1 QNVSLSGRNLRMIV
15 KDRCTEIH
23 YAVDKG
29 PGRPA
34 GDQVLGI
41 DKGYSEAFTDS
52 EGVAHG
58 EAFGAVLTDY
68 SDQASA
74 TGKARNQL
82 YALEKKHRE
91 GGRIAK
97 ADHIRLCNLGRVKM
111 DARKERT

>member
-1 QNVSLSGRNLRMIV
+1 
-15 KDRCTEIH
+15 
-23 YAVDKG
+23 
-29 PGRPA
+29 
-34 GDQVLGI
+34 
-41 DKGYSEAFTDS
+41 
-52 EGVAHG
+52 G

-111 DARKERT
+111 DARKERTHQRLRTIAFQSHGQKAG